1 MVKEKKKENQLL
13 NILLNLVIPSVILI
27 KFSTDNYLGP
37 IYGMIVALSFPII
50 YGIYEFTV
58 RKDINIVSIFGFIS
72 ILLTGGISLFEL
84 SKNILIIKETSIPL
98 LIIVFMMIFKE
109 KTNKF
114 LKNMFAELFDF
125 DKISKKIGDKKLNN
139 HITELSKLLKF
150 PFLVSAALNFTLAF
164 VLIQSAPGTVEYNA
178 QIGKMTALSFPM
190 IALPSMVVMIGV
202 LYLFIKRMTKDTGY
216 KFEELMVQK

>member
-1 MVKEKKKENQLL
+1 
-13 NILLNLVIPSVILI
+13 
-27 KFSTDNYLGP
+27 
-37 IYGMIVALSFPII
+37 MIVALSFPII